1 MVSNLVERSFISK
14 IEALIALRESIRKN
28 EIEIKKG
35 EKGRNVLFSS
45 TPHTYRS
52 INSPSRFRSIDDAE
66 MFFPVGG

>member
-35 EKGRNVLFSS
+35 RKERLISLNLSF
-45 TPHTYRS
+45 
-52 INSPSRFRSIDDAE
+52 D
-66 MFFPVGG
+66 